1 MLSENIKSLRKQN
14 GYSQET
20 LANQL
25 NVVRQTISKWETGQ
39 SVPDADMLEK
49 LATLF
54 EVPVSTLLGSKISEN
69 NDTFQ
74 NEEIAKQLAILNEQL
89 ASQNRIRKRT
99 LKILLISILSLL
111 IITLTIIITAFSI
124 FSFKPSSN
132 TSVGMTEEVEISV
145 TYGDTHYSYRISYD
159 EDYQITGEDG
169 DSWISENLFP
179 DSYDDVNELIAQVTD
194 YCISHNIEYEI
205 AWFN

>member
-49 LATLF
+49 LAAVF
-54 EVPVSTLLGSKISEN
+54 EVPVSTLLGN
-69 NDTFQ
+69 NFSANNEASQ
-74 NEEIAKQLAILNEQL
+74 NEHIAKQLSILNEQL
-89 ASQNRIRKRT
+89 ANQARSRKRT
-99 LKILLISILSLL
+99 LKIVLISLVSLL
-111 IITLTIIITAFSI
+111 IITLTIIITSFSI
-124 FSFKPSSN
+124 YRFQPL
-132 TSVGMTEEVEISV
+132 TEASTEMEKDVEISG
-145 TYGDTHYSYRISYD
+145 TYNNIHYSSLLSYD
-159 EDYQITGEDG
+159 EENQITGEEG
-169 DSWISENLFP
+169 DSWISDHLFP
-179 DSYDDVNELIAQVTD
+179 DSYDDVNELISQIVD

-205 AWFN
+205 AYYN